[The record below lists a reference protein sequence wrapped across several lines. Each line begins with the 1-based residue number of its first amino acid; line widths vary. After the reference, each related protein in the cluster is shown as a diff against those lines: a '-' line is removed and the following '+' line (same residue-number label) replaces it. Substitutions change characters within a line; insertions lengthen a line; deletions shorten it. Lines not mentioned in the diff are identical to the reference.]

1 MQMQVSCL
9 LVHETHVQKMEALA
23 CSEGGIVGP
32 FTSKGHQVDTSYK
45 PSWTVS
51 GLNLSST

>member
-1 MQMQVSCL
+1 MQVSCL